1 MKPLADPMVQT
12 MTLVMNGLTDNRNF
26 KSEDVGQYSQDAT
39 NVAELVG
46 AGTAC
51 KLEAAGMEPRFG
63 SAAAFVDGKV
73 GTFLFFN
80 TTFSILRYV
89 RIRSPGHILFFFLVP
104 ECKKAGK
111 FFKNRKTKIQV
122 NSLEQ

>member
-73 GTFLFFN
+73 GTFLYFN
-80 TTFSILRYV
+80 TTFSTVRYV
-89 RIRSPGHILFFFLVP
+89 HISTGHILFFFSRP
-104 ECKKAGK
+104 
-111 FFKNRKTKIQV
+111 
-122 NSLEQ
+122 